1 MNIFYSDMNSSIWPH
16 NLAYF
21 LIWSAFVHYLI
32 RKESQLVEEVLCQ
45 FYFVFHIAF
54 LYLGSHILC
63 LLAHVFLKKNI
74 QQALAT
80 DINIGHQNQILT
92 VVTINMY

>member
-1 MNIFYSDMNSSIWPH
+1 M
-16 NLAYF
+16 
-21 LIWSAFVHYLI
+21 HYLI
-32 RKESQLVEEVLCQ
+32 RQESQLVEEVLCQ

-63 LLAHVFLKKNI
+63 LLAHVFLKKL

-80 DINIGHQNQILT
+80 DIKIGHHNQILT
-92 VVTINMY
+92 LVTINMY